1 MTEASSF
8 PLRMRDPRIRALV
21 REVAARDHLS
31 QNALIE
37 QAVANEVIAR
47 GGLIA
52 ADLAAAAERL
62 AKMSAAELDTV
73 VTDSIAEFAEGEAR
87 PDPLR
92 PQRVQRPGR
101 LVAPSRPERVDDPLG
116 VMTAFHAGA

>member
-62 AKMSAAELDTV
+62 AKMSAAELATV
-73 VTDSIAEFAEGEAR
+73 VTESIAEFAEGEAR

-92 PQRVQRPGR
+92 PRRVQRPGR
-101 LVAPSRPERVDDPLG
+101 LVAASRPERVDDPLG